1 MLIDSHAHL
10 NLIAFENDL
19 DQIIMRA
26 NQSGVEIIV
35 NVGLDIASSQ
45 VGVDV
50 TRRYD
55 YVFTTVGFHP
65 NSSSKMMKPDIDR
78 LAGLATDRKV
88 VAVGETGLDYY
99 RHYATPED
107 QLIALRRQLDLAT
120 ELRLP
125 VVIHCRQ
132 AHGKMLEVLSA
143 WAKSIP
149 YHQNLGVIHC
159 FSGDIELA
167 RRYVDLGFLISL
179 AGSLT
184 YPNAGDLRM
193 VARKLPLERLLIE
206 TDSPFL
212 TPQKWRG
219 KRNEPSFVSQVV
231 DKIAQ
236 LRDIPMTEVA
246 QVTSNNAISLFRL
259 PAIKRS
265 K

>member
-1 MLIDSHAHL
+1 MIIDSHAHL
-10 NLIAFENDL
+10 SLVTFENDL
-19 DQIIMRA
+19 NQIITRA
-26 NQSGVEIIV
+26 NQGGVEIVV
-35 NVGLDIASSQ
+35 NVGLDVTSSRAGLDIAQ
-45 VGVDV
+45 
-50 TRRYD
+50 RYN

-65 NSSSKMMKPDIDR
+65 NSSAKMIR
-78 LAGLATDRKV
+78 SHIEQLAGLAIDRKV

-107 QLIALRRQLDLAT
+107 QLIAFRRQLDLAA
-120 ELRLP
+120 ELKLP

-143 WAKSIP
+143 WAKSLP
-149 YHQNLGVIHC
+149 HHQNLGVIHC

-167 RRYVDLGFLISL
+167 RRYVDLGFFISL

-184 YPNAGDLRM
+184 YPNAGDLRV
-193 VARKLPLERLLIE
+193 VARKLSLERLLVE

-219 KRNEPSFVSQVV
+219 KRNEPSFISQVV

-236 LRDIPMTEVA
+236 LRDIPMAEVA
-246 QVTSNNAISLFRL
+246 KVTSNNAISLFRL
-259 PAIKRS
+259 PAINRS